1 MELKAKIA
9 LVTGASRGIGK
20 NISMGLAKEG
30 ATVILAA
37 RNEKNLKKVSKE
49 INDSGGN
56 SIIFPTDLS
65 YENNIK
71 DLFKYVKTEKGKLDI
86 LINNAAKVIAGKFTD
101 FSTADYDDLMSIN
114 LRSLFI
120 CCREAINLMLPHKS
134 GFIIN
139 ISSVVGFKGYPE
151 LTAYTASKHGVMG
164 ITKSIASEFQNDG
177 ICVSAILPGGV
188 DTELGAGARPD
199 LDRSLLMYPQ
209 DITNT
214 VLFMLGLS
222 DKAWVDEIYIR
233 RRSSKPF

>member
-101 FSTADYDDLMSIN
+101 FS
-114 LRSLFI
+114 
-120 CCREAINLMLPHKS
+120 
-134 GFIIN
+134 
-139 ISSVVGFKGYPE
+139 
-151 LTAYTASKHGVMG
+151 
-164 ITKSIASEFQNDG
+164 
-177 ICVSAILPGGV
+177 
-188 DTELGAGARPD
+188 
-199 LDRSLLMYPQ
+199 
-209 DITNT
+209 
-214 VLFMLGLS
+214 
-222 DKAWVDEIYIR
+222 
-233 RRSSKPF
+233 